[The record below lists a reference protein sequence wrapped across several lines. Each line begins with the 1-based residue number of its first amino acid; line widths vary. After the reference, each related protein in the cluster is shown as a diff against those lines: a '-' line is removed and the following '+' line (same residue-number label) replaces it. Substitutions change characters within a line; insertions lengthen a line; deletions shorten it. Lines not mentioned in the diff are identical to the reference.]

1 MEITTDSYRL
11 DRMERRTEEVQ
22 RELRRRFNHVEN
34 CFQHF
39 EDRRIALG
47 EDGAPGPPILGIGAG
62 LLVLVSISPLGSLG
76 RAEED

>member
-11 DRMERRTEEVQ
+11 DRMERGTEEIQ

-47 EDGAPGPPILGIGAG
+47 RTAFR
-62 LLVLVSISPLGSLG
+62 GSLLTIG
-76 RAEED
+76 VALLGLVFYAPARFARRSGE